1 MMTQVPN
8 LQQLQVERLFRHL
21 LSVHAIFRLHVY
33 DKLHEQLQYTI
44 VLKRVPSAIS
54 PCSSSGNRSRSKP
67 RKGTTASLVPFSFAV
82 FFFFFF
88 SERSRVQSAADAPRK
103 RGKQEGGGD
112 EKKNN
117 QSMWS
122 WKMRRTYPGY
132 PSSWV
137 AQKGQA
143 AWRPLVPC
151 GMDTE
156 AQYLTV
162 FSEAMWPHGLKAWFG
177 GSLST

>member
-82 FFFFFF
+82 FFFFFQNARECSQLPMPHE
-88 SERSRVQSAADAPRK
+88 SEENKRV
-103 RGKQEGGGD
+103 GGD
-112 EKKNN
+112 EKTNN

>member
-67 RKGTTASLVPFSFAV
+67 RKGTTAPLVPFSFAV

-88 SERSRVQSAADAPRK
+88 QNARECSQLPMPHESEENKRV
-103 RGKQEGGGD
+103 GGD
-112 EKKNN
+112 EETNN